1 MTNTVEMG
9 KSGRI
14 VLPKETREKYN
25 LGQKT
30 KFIIRE
36 GKGEIT
42 LIPLQ
47 KHDNPT
53 EKLCGILT
61 VEEPIDD
68 PKAEARRYIR
78 KKLE

>member
-1 MTNTVEMG
+1 MANTIEMG

-14 VLPKETREKYN
+14 VLPKETRARYN

-42 LIPLQ
+42 LIPIQ
-47 KHDNPT
+47 QYENPT
-53 EKLCGILT
+53 EKLYGIIQVSET
-61 VEEPIDD
+61 IDN
-68 PKAEARRYIR
+68 PKDEARRYI
-78 KKLE
+78 KQQVE